1 MRMMSDLFALIATN
15 SADLAVSVA
24 VTYCE
29 VYNEIIKDLLDEKT
43 VNGSAQRDA
52 ATAAAGAGGG
62 SSRGKAHT
70 AAAAKRR
77 GTDSKHAAARSL
89 PIREDATHGP
99 YVAGLKQCSP
109 TT

>member
-1 MRMMSDLFALIATN
+1 MMSDLFALIATN

-52 ATAAAGAGGG
+52 AAAAGTGVG